1 MQIIYF
7 EQTNI
12 TNALTASNKLDTLL
26 QLSFNNKYGKELFQ
40 EMNL

>member
-12 TNALTASNKLDTLL
+12 TNAFTARNKLDILL
-26 QLSFNNKYGKELFQ
+26 QLSFNNKYGKELF
-40 EMNL
+40 L